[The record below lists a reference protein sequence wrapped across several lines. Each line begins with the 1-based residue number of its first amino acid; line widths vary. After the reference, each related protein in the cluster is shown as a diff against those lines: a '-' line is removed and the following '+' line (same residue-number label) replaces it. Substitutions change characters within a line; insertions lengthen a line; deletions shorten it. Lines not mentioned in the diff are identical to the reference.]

1 VFGLYKDKGGSF
13 VHNSDNSNYF
23 LLPGT
28 TAASTAIVSSVNAA
42 PFVIEQD
49 CLVKGFFFNA
59 NTSISSGSVKA
70 QIYHNNTVDSAD
82 PLNPFATLQLDST
95 NELKVVSND
104 TFSYKFHKGDL
115 MYVNLSMAL
124 GNTNSVNLRSFQINV
139 GLF

>member
-1 VFGLYKDKGGSF
+1 M
-13 VHNSDNSNYF
+13 NR
-23 LLPGT
+23 T
-28 TAASTAIVSSVNAA
+28 TYA
-42 PFVIEQD
+42 PMLKNFE
-49 CLVKGFFFNA
+49 LMFKGFFFNA

-70 QIYHNNTVDSAD
+70 QIYHNTAVIDTST
-82 PLNPFATLQLDST
+82 NPVATLQLDST

>member
-1 VFGLYKDKGGSF
+1 
-13 VHNSDNSNYF
+13 

-28 TAASTAIVSSVNAA
+28 TARSTAIENSAYAA
-42 PFVIEQD
+42 PFIIEQD
-49 CLVKGFFFNA
+49 CLFKGFFFNA

-95 NELKVVSND
+95 NGLQVVSNI
-104 TFSYKFHKGDL
+104 TTSYKFHKGDL
-115 MYVNLSMAL
+115 MYVNISMAL
-124 GNTNSVNLRSFQINV
+124 GSTDSSNLRSFQINV